1 VVQNPAYKFGLVML
15 GGFGV
20 LALAGDIEHHL
31 MHHSGAKFGGF
42 IYYEVLQCDTKT
54 PLALSPWVMSS

>member
-1 VVQNPAYKFGLVML
+1 ML
-15 GGFGV
+15 GGFDV

-31 MHHSGAKFGGF
+31 MHHFGAKFGGF
-42 IYYEVLQCDTKT
+42 IYYEVLKCDTKT